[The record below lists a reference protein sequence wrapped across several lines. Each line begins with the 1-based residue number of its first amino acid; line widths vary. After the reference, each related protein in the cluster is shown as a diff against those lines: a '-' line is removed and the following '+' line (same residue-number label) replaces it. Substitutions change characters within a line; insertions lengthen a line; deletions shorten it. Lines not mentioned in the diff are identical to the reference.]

1 MVRKESYK
9 MGIYTKVSIGLSE
22 IEITDK
28 LKGLLMLEKAGFAVP
43 EWIYLDNEEFWNYI
57 KSGKLSEEVIMGIE
71 KFIDKQN
78 KAKSILYAIRAESK
92 RGTKKQKRPPL
103 SLLNVGIMC
112 NEESKNENYELYET
126 YIKRAQLINMDIKY
140 GRSFKE
146 EILENLK
153 RFYIDMNS
161 RMENEAGYNY
171 GVIIQK
177 MVFGNRNSFSGN
189 GIVCRSM
196 NKDAA
201 INGVFLQEQ
210 VGIGVENGSWGKNE
224 ISFNAL
230 KKLNSNAYYKIEND
244 YLKIEKIFGNNI
256 YLEFTIEE
264 DSIYYLDFIYRRK
277 NIYVGEE

>member
-1 MVRKESYK
+1 
-9 MGIYTKVSIGLSE
+9 
-22 IEITDK
+22 
-28 LKGLLMLEKAGFAVP
+28 
-43 EWIYLDNEEFWNYI
+43 
-57 KSGKLSEEVIMGIE
+57 
-71 KFIDKQN
+71 
-78 KAKSILYAIRAESK
+78 
-92 RGTKKQKRPPL
+92 
-103 SLLNVGIMC
+103 
-112 NEESKNENYELYET
+112 
-126 YIKRAQLINMDIKY
+126 
-140 GRSFKE
+140 
-146 EILENLK
+146 
-153 RFYIDMNS
+153 MNS